1 VGTEPLA
8 SPALAEMREARAR
21 QRARLRWARP
31 VAIAGIAAANIAFT
45 VNGHPGPGIHGT
57 SLLVSIALAGLVIGV
72 AVAPYALDRL
82 PWLVLAASALQF
94 GSGAALFW
102 LQPHGSAG
110 LAGIGQALVFSVAQ
124 LRRRP
129 VAVVA
134 LIGTALLVLVAEAS
148 RYTAPVASL
157 ARYGPFVAVCLL
169 VVVFQRLRDA
179 REHAETLLVQLEE
192 SQGAQARA
200 AALAERQRLAREMH
214 DVLAHSLSGLMLQL
228 EGARMLATSSPA
240 DPRLPEVVGRAHE
253 LAKDGLDEARRAIGM
268 LRGEE
273 LPGPAA
279 LSTLT
284 SQFEK
289 HSGIPCSF
297 GISGEPWTVR
307 ADARLALYR
316 VTQEALTNVIK
327 HADAE
332 RVEVCLAYASDRVT
346 LTIEDFGRFPG
357 GNRAGQE
364 LAGDG
369 HTPATVGDGN
379 GHGLTGNGR
388 TPASGGNGHGLTGIG
403 WTPASGGNGHGLTG
417 NGRTPA
423 SGGNGLRQTGN
434 GRTPATADDG
444 NGHGLTGMRER
455 AELLGGTLAAGA
467 TPHGFRVE
475 LQVPA

>member
-8 SPALAEMREARAR
+8 SPVLADLRKARAR
-21 QRARLRWARP
+21 QRARLRWCRP
-31 VAIAGIAAANIAFT
+31 AATALIVAFNIALAA
-45 VNGHPGPGIHGT
+45 NGHPGPGIQGT
-57 SLLVSIALAGLVIGV
+57 SLLVSVALAGLVIGV
-72 AVAPYALDRL
+72 VAASYALDRL
-82 PWLVLAASALQF
+82 PWLVLAAAALMF

-102 LQPHGSAG
+102 LQPHGTAG
-110 LAGIGQALVFSVAQ
+110 LAGIGQSLVYSAAQ

-134 LIGTALLVLVAEAS
+134 LIGTALLVLVAEGS
-148 RYTAPVASL
+148 RYTAPLASL

-192 SQGAQARA
+192 SRGAEARA

-279 LSTLT
+279 LGALT

-297 GISGEPWTVR
+297 GISGQPWTVR

-316 VTQEALTNVIK
+316 VTQEALTNVIR

-332 RVEVCLAYASDRVT
+332 RVDVCLAYVPDQVT
-346 LTIEDFGRFPG
+346 LTIEDFGRRPAANGAGGPPG
-357 GNRAGQE
+357 GGHP
-364 LAGDG
+364 LTD
-369 HTPATVGDGN
+369 HTPATAGG
-379 GHGLTGNGR
+379 GHGL
-388 TPASGGNGHGLTGIG
+388 A
-403 WTPASGGNGHGLTG
+403 
-417 NGRTPA
+417 
-423 SGGNGLRQTGN
+423 
-434 GRTPATADDG
+434 
-444 NGHGLTGMRER
+444 GMRER
-455 AELLGGTLAAGA
+455 AELLGGTLTAGA
-467 TPHGFRVE
+467 TPQGFRVE

>member
-1 VGTEPLA
+1 VSTEPLA
-8 SPALAEMREARAR
+8 SPALAELREARAR
-21 QRARLRWARP
+21 QQARLRWFRP
-31 VAIAGIAAANIAFT
+31 VGIAAIAAVNIVLTA
-45 VNGHPGPGIHGT
+45 NGHPGPGIHGMG
-57 SLLVSIALAGLVIGV
+57 LLVSVALAGLVIGLLV
-72 AVAPYALDRL
+72 VRCALDRV
-82 PWLVLAASALQF
+82 PWLVLATAAVQF
-94 GSGAALFW
+94 GCGAALFW
-102 LQPHGSAG
+102 LQPHGAAG
-110 LAGIGQALVFSVAQ
+110 LAGIGQSLVFSVAQ

-134 LIGTALLVLVAEAS
+134 LIGTALLVLVAEAG
-148 RYTAPVASL
+148 RYTAPLASL
-157 ARYGPFVAVCLL
+157 ARYGPFVVICLL

-192 SQGAQARA
+192 SRGAEARA

-268 LRGEE
+268 LRDEE

-297 GISGEPWTVR
+297 GISGQPWTVG

-332 RVEVCLAYASDRVT
+332 RVDVCLAYVPDRVT
-346 LTIEDFGRFPG
+346 LTIEDFGHRPAAGNGAG
-357 GNRAGQE
+357 GPSGGGHP
-364 LAGDG
+364 LTD
-369 HTPATVGDGN
+369 HTPATVDSGG
-379 GHGLTGNGR
+379 GHGL
-388 TPASGGNGHGLTGIG
+388 A
-403 WTPASGGNGHGLTG
+403 
-417 NGRTPA
+417 
-423 SGGNGLRQTGN
+423 
-434 GRTPATADDG
+434 
-444 NGHGLTGMRER
+444 GMRER
-455 AELLGGTLAAGA
+455 AELLGGTLTAGA
-467 TPHGFRVE
+467 TPRGFRVE